1 MVGQV
6 QGCVK
11 QAERQAS
18 SLGARAWLITSHQK
32 QVKNLLL
39 SRQAWAWLV
48 MASQMGERSAS
59 DYFLRGYA
67 VVSHRPPEWVDI
79 QFLSPG
85 QGYERED

>member
-11 QAERQAS
+11 QDERQAS

-67 VVSHRPPEWVDI
+67 VASHRPPEWVDI
-79 QFLSPG
+79 QVADLQSYG
-85 QGYERED
+85 